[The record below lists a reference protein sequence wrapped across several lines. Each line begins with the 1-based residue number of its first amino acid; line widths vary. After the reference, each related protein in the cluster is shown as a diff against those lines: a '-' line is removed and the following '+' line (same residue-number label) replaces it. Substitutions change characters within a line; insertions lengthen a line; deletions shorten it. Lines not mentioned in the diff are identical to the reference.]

1 MSRFRPIDRDTDYL
15 LPPSVQD
22 WLPESHLA
30 RYVVDVVEGL
40 DLSELERAYAGR
52 GSDAYHP
59 ALLLSLL
66 IYGYATGT
74 HSSRKIE
81 RATYDSLAFRFIAC
95 DQHPDHDTLASFRRR
110 FGKEFAVDLRAG
122 AAGGAREPALA
133 LWHGEPGRHQDPRQR
148 QPAQRAVVWTR
159 REDRSAAQG
168 RSAGNARSWRKRPT
182 SSALLEGSQPAGG
195 DQAARGPAGGH
206 RRGQGQDR
214 SASEGT
220 LRAGAGRVP
229 GQDGRTRG
237 QGEGY
242 GQEAGRQATADRPRR
257 VRARTIRSI

>member
-1 MSRFRPIDRDTDYL
+1 MNRFLPIDRDTDYL

-30 RYVVDVVEGL
+30 RYVVDVIEGL

-95 DQHPDHDTLASFRRR
+95 DQHPDHDTLATFRRR
-110 FGKEFAVDLRAG
+110 FGKEFAAIFVQVLQVAHLLDTTG
-122 AAGGAREPALA
+122 YC
-133 LWHGEPGRHQDPRQR
+133 
-148 QPAQRAVVWTR
+148 
-159 REDRSAAQG
+159 
-168 RSAGNARSWRKRPT
+168 KRWSIPK
-182 SSALLEGSQPAGG
+182 
-195 DQAARGPAGGH
+195 
-206 RRGQGQDR
+206 
-214 SASEGT
+214 
-220 LRAGAGRVP
+220 
-229 GQDGRTRG
+229 
-237 QGEGY
+237 Y
-242 GQEAGRQATADRPRR
+242 CCRP
-257 VRARTIRSI
+257 